1 MPIFTC
7 ATADG
12 GTLVFDRCGTG
23 SPLLL
28 LHGFGQD
35 RMLWHS
41 SGWVERLAA
50 DFTVITVDLRG
61 AGASLMPTEPQAY
74 GLELYQSDIQCLL
87 ETCGYQDIQI
97 FGWSFGGTLGLQ
109 LLARMP
115 EVRRAVIAG
124 TFVGSIFTPER
135 IEPQI
140 AQFSELAA
148 AKQQGRL
155 AELTLTP
162 SMQAFVERTNM
173 PAYLAR
179 LRGCISWPILS
190 PSELKKPFLLY
201 TSTGDGYVVDRVR
214 EQQAALTMAGG
225 TVQIFADLNHRELV
239 IARDQVEASVLAFL
253 QQPTSDR

>member
-7 ATADG
+7 ATTDG
-12 GTLVFDRCGTG
+12 GTLVFDRQGAG

-35 RMLWHS
+35 RMLWHRY
-41 SGWVERLAA
+41 GWVERLAA
-50 DFTVITVDLRG
+50 HFTVITVDLRG
-61 AGASLMPTEPQAY
+61 AGASFMPTEPQAY
-74 GLELYQSDIQCLL
+74 GLELYQSDIQRLL
-87 ETCGYQDIQI
+87 ETCGYHAIHI

-115 EVRRAVIAG
+115 AVRRAVIAG
-124 TFVGSIFTPER
+124 TFVGPIFTPER

-140 AQFSELAA
+140 TQFSELAT

-155 AELTLTP
+155 AQLNITP

-179 LRGCISWPILS
+179 LRGCMSWPILS
-190 PSELKKPFLLY
+190 PSELKQPFLLY

-214 EQQAALTMAGG
+214 EQEAALTMAGG
-225 TVQIFADLNHRELV
+225 TVEIFAELNHRELV
-239 IARDQVEASVLAFL
+239 TARDQVEASVLGFL
-253 QQPTSDR
+253 QQPI

>member
-1 MPIFTC
+1 MPVLTC
-7 ATADG
+7 ATIDG
-12 GTLVFDRCGTG
+12 GTLVFDRQGTG

-35 RMLWHS
+35 RMLWHNA
-41 SGWVERLAA
+41 GWVDRLAA
-50 DFTVITVDLRG
+50 HFTVITVDLRG
-61 AGASLMPTEPQAY
+61 AGTSFMPIESQAY
-74 GLELYQSDIQCLL
+74 GLDLYQSDIQRVLK
-87 ETCGYQDIQI
+87 TCGYSAIQL

-109 LLARMP
+109 LLANMP

-124 TFVGSIFTPER
+124 TFVGQIFTPER

-140 AQFSELAA
+140 AQFSELAT

-155 AELTLTP
+155 AALNVTP

-179 LRGCISWPILS
+179 LRGCMTWPILS
-190 PSELKKPFLLY
+190 PSALTKPFLLY

-214 EQQAALTMAGG
+214 EQQDALTMAGG

-239 IARDQVEASVLAFL
+239 TARDQVEASVLAFL
-253 QQPTSDR
+253 QQPTSET